1 MSSHEAA
8 TGGFNNLLQ
17 IMGEQGFFSGLLPFV
32 VTYVLFFLTLK
43 RIPLFKENEDDN
55 RFAAILSVVF
65 AFFVAQF
72 LVSNPVYQ
80 QFFVEYLGTIALTVV
95 GLLGLL
101 VVLAFIG
108 LDVGTK
114 DDPGKGIYG
123 IILTGIVILA
133 FFITG
138 GGQLFIPDNI
148 NNQAIQQMI
157 SYVVDSGLIWILV
170 VAGIIY
176 WTLSDPGEG
185 SGPKLSDLFQP
196 VGGE

>member
-1 MSSHEAA
+1 MSTH
-8 TGGFNNLLQ
+8 TGGGFTNLLQ
-17 IMGEQGFFSGLLPFV
+17 IMADQGFFSGLLPFV

-72 LVSNPVYQ
+72 LVNNPVYQ
-80 QFFVEYLGTIALTVV
+80 QFFVQYLGTIAITVV
-95 GLLGLL
+95 GMLGLL

-108 LDVGTK
+108 LDVGTD

-138 GGQLFIPDNI
+138 GGQLFIPENLG
-148 NNQAIQQMI
+148 NQQIEQLI
-157 SYVVDSGLIWILV
+157 SSTVESGLIWVIV

-176 WTLSDPGEG
+176 WTLKDS
-185 SGPKLSDLFQP
+185 SGDSGMSLGDLFSSM
-196 VGGE
+196 EE

>member
-8 TGGFNNLLQ
+8 TGGFTNLIQ
-17 IMGEQGFFSGLLPFV
+17 IMESSGFFESLLPFV

-43 RIPLFKENEDDN
+43 RIPLFNQDGDDD

-72 LVSNPVYQ
+72 LVTNPVYQ
-80 QFFVEYLGTIALTVV
+80 QFLVEYLGTIAITVI

-108 LDVGTK
+108 LDVGTD
-114 DDPGKGIYG
+114 DDPGKGVYG

-148 NNQAIQQMI
+148 NNEAIQEI
-157 SYVVDSGLIWILV
+157 LSYTVDSGLIWILL

-176 WTLSDPGEG
+176 WTLKDPNDDSSMNLG
-185 SGPKLSDLFQP
+185 KLFSSL
-196 VGGE
+196 EE